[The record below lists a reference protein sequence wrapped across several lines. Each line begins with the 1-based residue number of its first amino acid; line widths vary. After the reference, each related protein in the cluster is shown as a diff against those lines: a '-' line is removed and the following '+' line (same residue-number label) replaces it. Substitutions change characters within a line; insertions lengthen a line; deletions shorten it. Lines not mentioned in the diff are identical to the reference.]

1 MKKLL
6 KRKKSRYVLLL
17 LISIFLIWNIV
28 WGINY
33 YSYYK
38 YSDGYEK
45 SPINYFK
52 SIKDYTYTV
61 DCPSYLRLTG
71 NFAVTNNDDLSI
83 LIWPSLFANS
93 AEYGV
98 SIDDKKRNATYR
110 FYVDKDLNYLRHEDM
125 DYSEPDEEYIKSLL
139 YKNSKELSEM
149 QQLAVKEWAQF

>member
-1 MKKLL
+1 M
-6 KRKKSRYVLLL
+6 LLL

-38 YSDGYEK
+38 YSDGYAK

-52 SIKDYTYTV
+52 SEKDYTYTV

-83 LIWPSLFANS
+83 IIWPSLFMRS
-93 AEYGV
+93 AEYGI
-98 SIDDKKRNATYR
+98 SAEDRKKNVTYR
-110 FYVDKDLNYLRHEDM
+110 FYVDEDLNYLRHEDLN
-125 DYSEPDEEYIKSLL
+125 YALPDEAHIKSLL
-139 YKNSKELSEM
+139 KKSRTELSEM
-149 QQLAVKEWAQF
+149 QRLASKEWNQF